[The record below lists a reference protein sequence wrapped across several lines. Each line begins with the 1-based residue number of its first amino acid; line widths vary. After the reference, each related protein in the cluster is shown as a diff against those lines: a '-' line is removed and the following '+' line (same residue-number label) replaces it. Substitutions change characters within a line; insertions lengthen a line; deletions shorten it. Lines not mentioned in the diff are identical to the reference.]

1 MSKDLVITSF
11 KDGRVSVSFNNSV
24 KSKGN
29 YRVGKEST
37 ATNGLKMKII
47 SYRSAQD
54 IDIKFEDGTI
64 VKNKRYQDFQKGTIK
79 NPSVKNKS
87 LMSVRVGKVTTARNG
102 MKMQVVGYR
111 SANDIDIRFEDGYIV
126 RNKSYANFIKG
137 LIKHPKKKH

>member
-1 MSKDLVITSF
+1 MSKDLVI
-11 KDGRVSVSFNNSV
+11 KDGKVNVPINNSPKV
-24 KSKGN
+24 YGKF
-29 YRVGKEST
+29 RVGKESI
-37 ATNGLKMKII
+37 ASNGLKMKII

-87 LMSVRVGKVTTARNG
+87 LMSDRVGKITTARNG

-111 SANDIDIRFEDGYIV
+111 SANDIDIMFEDGYIV
-126 RNKSYANFIKG
+126 RNKSYANFVKG
-137 LIKHPKKKH
+137 LIKHPKNKF

>member
-1 MSKDLVITSF
+1 MSKDLVI
-11 KDGRVSVSFNNSV
+11 KDGNVNVPINNSPKV
-24 KSKGN
+24 YGKF
-29 YRVGKEST
+29 RVGKESI
-37 ATNGLKMKII
+37 ASNGLKMKII

-64 VKNKRYQDFQKGTIK
+64 VKNKRYQDFQKGNIK

-87 LMSVRVGKVTTARNG
+87 LMSNRVGKVTTARNG

-111 SANDIDIRFEDGYIV
+111 SANDIDIRFEDGCIV

-137 LIKHPKKKH
+137 LIKHPKKKF

>member
-1 MSKDLVITSF
+1 MSKDLVI
-11 KDGRVSVSFNNSV
+11 KDDKVDVSINNSPKV
-24 KSKGN
+24 YGKF
-29 YRVGKEST
+29 RVGKESI
-37 ATNGLKMKII
+37 ASNGLKMKII

-87 LMSVRVGKVTTARNG
+87 LMSDRVGKITTARNG

-111 SANDIDIRFEDGYIV
+111 SANDIDVMFEDGYTV
-126 RNKSYANFIKG
+126 RNKSYANFVKG
-137 LIKHPKKKH
+137 LIKHPKNKF

>member
-1 MSKDLVITSF
+1 MSKNLVI
-11 KDGRVSVSFNNSV
+11 KDGKVNVPIYNSQKV
-24 KSKGN
+24 YGKF
-29 YRVGKEST
+29 RVGNESI
-37 ATNGLKMKII
+37 ASNGLKMKII

-64 VKNKRYQDFQKGTIK
+64 VKNKRYQDFQKGNIK

-87 LMSVRVGKVTTARNG
+87 LMSDRVGKITTARNG

-111 SANDIDIRFEDGYIV
+111 SANDIDIMFEDGYIV

-137 LIKHPKKKH
+137 LIKHPKKN

>member
-11 KDGRVSVSFNNSV
+11 KDGKVGVSLNNSV

-29 YRVGKEST
+29 SRVGKEST

-87 LMSVRVGKVTTARNG
+87 LMADRLGYVTTARNG
-102 MKMQVVGYR
+102 MKMKIVGYR
-111 SANDIDIRFEDGYIV
+111 SANDIDVMFEDGYTV
-126 RNKSYANFIKG
+126 RNKSYANFVKG
-137 LIKHPKKKH
+137 LIKHSKKKF

>member
-1 MSKDLVITSF
+1 MSKDLVI
-11 KDGRVSVSFNNSV
+11 KDGKVNVPINNSPKV
-24 KSKGN
+24 YGKF
-29 YRVGKEST
+29 RVGKEST

-87 LMSVRVGKVTTARNG
+87 LMSGRVGKVTTARNG

-111 SANDIDIRFEDGYIV
+111 SANDIDIRFEDGCIV

-137 LIKHPKKKH
+137 LIKHPKKKF